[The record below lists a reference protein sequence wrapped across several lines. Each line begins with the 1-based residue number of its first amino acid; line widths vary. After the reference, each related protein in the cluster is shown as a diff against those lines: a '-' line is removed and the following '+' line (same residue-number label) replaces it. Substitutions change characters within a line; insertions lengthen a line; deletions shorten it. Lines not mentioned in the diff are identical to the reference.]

1 MTSSFCGG
9 GGGEFSLFCEFF
21 ENFFGKACIK
31 NLFDNVFSKCIKV
44 SLL

>member
-21 ENFFGKACIK
+21 EKTCIK
-31 NLFDNVFSKCIKV
+31 NLFDNVFSKCMKV